1 MLSRYQNA
9 SAASREYCKAISGKT
24 PFWASSMSSPDCK
37 RKKRA
42 DDVNSVAK
50 MSNVSPTK
58 NWETQTDNV
67 TITESAFNQRSVID
81 LNAQS
86 FEDVASLDGF
96 VDRTMLIEE
105 LLQEEPTYTMIF
117 APSKFGK
124 TVNLSMIR
132 LFCDIEDKNTKTKE
146 DVTKDPTMEELLSNP
161 SKNMKV
167 FLRQFADT
175 QYEECL
181 ILKQENFVIQHF
193 GRHPVVFFNFKDCNV
208 KNESGAIFYCAMKV
222 RDGYLENDYLKNSK
236 EFQSGD
242 PEHVHLKETCT
253 NWLSYS
259 DDKLESL
266 SVMEVIFGLQD
277 LIKSL
282 RIHWGRDP
290 VFLVDEIDKPG
301 IAAMEHRVSESQV
314 LRKFYGPQ
322 GDVEIKKIISH
333 INANYSGYNVPSY
346 YGKKYCL
353 FSVLNYIREIN
364 KDKNK
369 VNLCFWTDGGFLTG
383 KLPILKN
390 YEVIMTALHKLL
402 YGDSGTIAIRH
413 KSAINVEHLLGLYR
427 EEMDLYPNGIF
438 NFFLQR
444 GYLAIIEFEGRET
457 IHVRIP
463 NLEIKNIYHQMLEG
477 CHNELPEAIKSKF
490 TSCGQIFKSLPTQD
504 STAFQESLEKL
515 CEDLKCIFRS
525 KQCKSEGSIC
535 SQILAYTA
543 STFVSA

>member
-1 MLSRYQNA
+1 LKSADKQLKLQAALLTGICKLQYSTLS
-9 SAASREYCKAISGKT
+9 
-24 PFWASSMSSPDCK
+24 PMD
-37 RKKRA
+37 
-42 DDVNSVAK
+42 
-50 MSNVSPTK
+50 
-58 NWETQTDNV
+58 
-67 TITESAFNQRSVID
+67 
-81 LNAQS
+81 
-86 FEDVASLDGF
+86 
-96 VDRTMLIEE
+96 
-105 LLQEEPTYTMIF
+105 
-117 APSKFGK
+117 K
-124 TVNLSMIR
+124 TVAVYFLNDR
-132 LFCDIEDKNTKTKE
+132 RF
-146 DVTKDPTMEELLSNP
+146 
-161 SKNMKV
+161 SKYYGLTRREV
-167 FLRQFADT
+167 D
-175 QYEECL
+175 
-181 ILKQENFVIQHF
+181 
-193 GRHPVVFFNFKDCNV
+193 
-208 KNESGAIFYCAMKV
+208 
-222 RDGYLENDYLKNSK
+222 
-236 EFQSGD
+236 
-242 PEHVHLKETCT
+242 
-253 NWLSYS
+253 
-259 DDKLESL
+259 SL
-266 SVMEVIFGLQD
+266 V
-277 LIKSL
+277 
-282 RIHWGRDP
+282 
-290 VFLVDEIDKPG
+290 
-301 IAAMEHRVSESQV
+301 
-314 LRKFYGPQ
+314 RKFYGPQ

-413 KSAINVEHLLGLYR
+413 KSAIDVEHLLGLYR

-535 SQILAYTA
+535 SQILAILKLHTDYENCEMEHRVSYLGEDGSRYYEDIDVWGRCGNFAVIFEVKYNFDARSEPGKIGSKAKSSLAAAENIVKLLPHKLVPENCESWKAGKLLKMLKFNKIEHYVLVGLAVDGDYTTHMLVFRDTDDWKNVIQVNPENHIA
-543 STFVSA
+543 EIISTKLSEY

>member
-1 MLSRYQNA
+1 MTLYTTMI
-9 SAASREYCKAISGKT
+9 CVC
-24 PFWASSMSSPDCK
+24 SSMSSPDCK

-208 KNESGAIFYCAMKV
+208 KN
-222 RDGYLENDYLKNSK
+222 
-236 EFQSGD
+236 
-242 PEHVHLKETCT
+242 
-253 NWLSYS
+253 
-259 DDKLESL
+259 
-266 SVMEVIFGLQD
+266 
-277 LIKSL
+277 
-282 RIHWGRDP
+282 
-290 VFLVDEIDKPG
+290 
-301 IAAMEHRVSESQV
+301 
-314 LRKFYGPQ
+314 
-322 GDVEIKKIISH
+322 
-333 INANYSGYNVPSY
+333 
-346 YGKKYCL
+346 
-353 FSVLNYIREIN
+353 
-364 KDKNK
+364 
-369 VNLCFWTDGGFLTG
+369 
-383 KLPILKN
+383 
-390 YEVIMTALHKLL
+390 
-402 YGDSGTIAIRH
+402 
-413 KSAINVEHLLGLYR
+413 
-427 EEMDLYPNGIF
+427 
-438 NFFLQR
+438 
-444 GYLAIIEFEGRET
+444 
-457 IHVRIP
+457 
-463 NLEIKNIYHQMLEG
+463 
-477 CHNELPEAIKSKF
+477 
-490 TSCGQIFKSLPTQD
+490 
-504 STAFQESLEKL
+504 
-515 CEDLKCIFRS
+515 
-525 KQCKSEGSIC
+525 
-535 SQILAYTA
+535 
-543 STFVSA
+543 